1 MLETFLAGLR
11 ATTPLQAVAVSA
23 GLFYAVLAVRR
34 SRWCWLAGGL
44 SSSILAYLAAR
55 GRLPMQATLQ
65 VYYVAMS
72 FYGFWRWSGQHDEA
86 SRAVTTWPL
95 RWHLIAWVLILGMS
109 ALSARWL
116 AAETQA
122 AWPFLDSLTTWASLL
137 ATWLVARTKL
147 ENWLYWIAT
156 DSVLVFLFVKQGMV
170 FVASLFAAYLVVS
183 VFGFVSWSKNY
194 RQHVLVS

>member
-1 MLETFLAGLR
+1 MLESFVAGLR
-11 ATTPLQAVAVSA
+11 GTSALEAISVST
-23 GLFYAVLAVRR
+23 GLAYALLAVKR
-34 SRWCWLAGGL
+34 SRWCWVAGAI

-72 FYGFWRWSGQHDEA
+72 FYGFWRWSGQEGKA
-86 SRAVTTWPL
+86 ARAVTTWPL
-95 RWHLIAWVLILGMS
+95 RAHFTAWLFILGLS
-109 ALSARWL
+109 ALSSRWL

-147 ENWLYWIAT
+147 ENWLYWIAA
-156 DSVLVFLFVKQGMV
+156 DSILVFLLIKQEMV
-170 FVASLFAAYLVVS
+170 FVAALFAAYLVIS
-183 VFGFVSWSKNY
+183 LIGFVTWSRNY
-194 RQHVLVS
+194 RQHAPVS

>member
-1 MLETFLAGLR
+1 MFETFVAGLR
-11 ATTPLQAVAVSA
+11 TTTALESVSVAT
-23 GLFYAVLAVRR
+23 GLAYALLAVKRI
-34 SRWCWLAGGL
+34 RWCWVAGGV

-72 FYGFWRWSGQHDEA
+72 FYGFWRWSGEDGKA
-86 SRAVTTWPL
+86 GKAVTTWPL
-95 RWHLIAWVLILGMS
+95 RSHLLAWLAIFGLS

-147 ENWLYWIAT
+147 ENWLYWIAA
-156 DSVLVFLFVKQGMV
+156 DSVLVFLLIKQQMM
-170 FVASLFAAYLVVS
+170 FVAALFMAYLVIS
-183 VFGFVSWSKNY
+183 VIGFVTWSRNY
-194 RQHVLVS
+194 RRHAPVS